1 MDELAIPPRSTLD
14 AGTSA
19 LSGREYYSIAAAATL
34 LGVNRVSVWRW
45 IRAGRLPIA
54 RLGHRTVRIAR
65 ADLERLLAARAGG
78 ERRDGVVRSDGP
90 HDHVVQFY
98 EADRSLHAAAGAFL
112 GAALRTGGAAVVVA
126 TAEHRAGLEERLA
139 ADGIDVGAAVAE
151 GRYLAL
157 DAAETLARMMAGG
170 APDAQTFAAIIGGI
184 IAQAGAGGRRVH
196 AFGEMVAL
204 LAGGGNPAA
213 ALRLETLWNDLRTR
227 RSFALLCAYPMAR
240 LGEATTTE
248 VLGQICAAHG
258 RVIPAESY
266 SALPSAEAQRREVAA
281 LQRKAAQ
288 LETEIA
294 ERARA
299 ERQLRAALAAEREA
313 RAATEAALRIREDFL
328 SIAAHE
334 LKTPITSLRAS
345 AQLAQ
350 RRLVRETPVKPERVT
365 SALATVVAQS
375 GKLTRLIDQLLDLS
389 RLETGK
395 YALERAPT
403 DLTGL
408 ASQIL
413 ADARARGVPHPLT
426 LEAPPSLVA
435 SVDPLRL
442 EQVLTNLLDNA
453 LKFSPEGGPIDVVLA
468 RREGRAELAVRDHG
482 LGIPPEHRE
491 RLFER
496 FFQAHAQGHRS
507 GLGLGLYLSRQ
518 IAEQHGGTLRAE
530 FPSDGGS
537 RFVLTL
543 PLAAAEPDTAWA
555 PVLTAEGIPAP
566 L

>member
-1 MDELAIPPRSTLD
+1 MDELAVPPRVAPD
-14 AGTSA
+14 AGAPTASE
-19 LSGREYYSIAAAATL
+19 REYYSIAAAAML
-34 LGVNRVSVWRW
+34 LGVHRVSVWRW
-45 IRAGRLPIA
+45 VRAGRLPIV
-54 RLGHRTVRIAR
+54 RLGHRTVRIVR
-65 ADLERLLAARAGG
+65 ADLERLLAARESA
-78 ERRDGVVRSDGP
+78 ERRDGVVRSSGP
-90 HDHVVQFY
+90 DEHVVQFY
-98 EADRSLHAAAGAFL
+98 EEDTSLLQAAAAFL
-112 GAALRTGGAAVVVA
+112 GPALRAGDAAVVVA
-126 TAEHRAGLEERLA
+126 TAQHRAGLTERLA
-139 ADGIDVGAAVAE
+139 TDGIDIAAAIAD
-151 GRYLAL
+151 GRYLVL
-157 DAAETLARMMAGG
+157 DAAETLIRIMADG
-170 APDAQTFAAIIGGI
+170 APASQCIAAIIGGI
-184 IAQAGAGGRRVH
+184 IAQAAAGGRRVH

-204 LAGGGNPAA
+204 LAGEGNPTA
-213 ALRLETLWNDLRTR
+213 ALRLEALWNDLRTTQT
-227 RSFALLCAYPMAR
+227 FALLCAYPMAR
-240 LGEATTTE
+240 LGEATTSE
-248 VLGQICAAHG
+248 ILGQICAVHG

-266 SALPSAEAQRREVAA
+266 SALSTAEARRREVAA
-281 LQRKAAQ
+281 LQRKATQ

-299 ERQLRAALAAEREA
+299 EQQLRLALAAEREA
-313 RAATEAALRIREDFL
+313 RAATETALRIREEFL

-350 RRLVRETPVKPERVT
+350 RRLARETPVKPERVT
-365 SALATVVAQS
+365 SALTTVVSQA

-395 YALERAPT
+395 LALEREST
-403 DLTGL
+403 DLAGL
-408 ASQIL
+408 AAQVL
-413 ADARARGVPHPLT
+413 VGARARGVQHPLT
-426 LEAPPSLVA
+426 LEAPPSLVI

-453 LKFSPEGGPIDVVLA
+453 LKYSPDGGRVEMVLA

-482 LGIPPEHRE
+482 LGIPREHRE
-491 RLFER
+491 RLFQR

-530 FPSDGGS
+530 FPADGGS

-543 PLAAAEPDTAWA
+543 PLAATEPATAGA
-555 PVLTAEGIPAP
+555 LVIGGESLAP

>member
-1 MDELAIPPRSTLD
+1 MDELAVPPRVAPD
-14 AGTSA
+14 AGAPTASE
-19 LSGREYYSIAAAATL
+19 REYYSIAAAAML
-34 LGVNRVSVWRW
+34 LGVHRVSVWRW
-45 IRAGRLPIA
+45 VRAGRLPIV
-54 RLGHRTVRIAR
+54 RLGHRTVRIVR
-65 ADLERLLAARAGG
+65 ADLERLLAARESA
-78 ERRDGVVRSDGP
+78 ERRDGVVRSSGP
-90 HDHVVQFY
+90 DEHVVQFY
-98 EADRSLHAAAGAFL
+98 EEDTSLLQAAAAFL
-112 GAALRTGGAAVVVA
+112 GPALRAGDAAVVVA
-126 TAEHRAGLEERLA
+126 TAEHRAGLTERLA
-139 ADGIDVGAAVAE
+139 TDGIAIAAAIAD
-151 GRYLAL
+151 GRYLVL
-157 DAAETLARMMAGG
+157 DAAETLIRIMGEG
-170 APDAQTFAAIIGGI
+170 APASQCFAAIIGGI
-184 IAQAGAGGRRVH
+184 IAQAAAGGRRVH

-204 LAGGGNPAA
+204 LAGEGNPTA
-213 ALRLETLWNDLRTR
+213 ALRLEALWNDLRTTQT
-227 RSFALLCAYPMAR
+227 FALLCAYPMAR
-240 LGEATTTE
+240 LGEATTSE
-248 VLGQICAAHG
+248 ILGQICAVHG

-266 SALPSAEAQRREVAA
+266 SALSTAEARRREVAA
-281 LQRKAAQ
+281 LQRKATQ

-299 ERQLRAALAAEREA
+299 EQQLRLALAAEREA
-313 RAATEAALRIREDFL
+313 RAATETALRIREEFL

-350 RRLVRETPVKPERVT
+350 RRLARETPVKPERVT
-365 SALATVVAQS
+365 SALTTVVSQA

-395 YALERAPT
+395 LALEREST
-403 DLTGL
+403 DLAGL
-408 ASQIL
+408 AAQVL
-413 ADARARGVPHPLT
+413 VGARARGVQHPLT
-426 LEAPPSLVA
+426 LEAPPSLVI

-453 LKFSPEGGPIDVVLA
+453 LKYSPDGGRVEMVLA

-482 LGIPPEHRE
+482 LGIPREHRE
-491 RLFER
+491 RLFQR

-530 FPSDGGS
+530 FPADGGS

-543 PLAAAEPDTAWA
+543 PLAATEPATAGA
-555 PVLTAEGIPAP
+555 LVIGGESLAP